1 MSAGALRVTG
11 LTVGYGRRAVASDLT
26 LPPLEPGE
34 VVALV
39 GPNAAGKST
48 ILKALAGLT
57 PARGDIRLGA
67 ADLQALSRGKRAELV
82 GFMPQTLPS
91 SSDLTVLE
99 GMMAALRAV
108 PGEGGALEE
117 RALAALESLD
127 AGPLALKTFAELS
140 GGERQLASV
149 AQSVARQPRLLLLDE
164 PTSALDLARQ
174 HQVMAL
180 ARSYAREGRV
190 VVAVLH
196 DLALAALWAD
206 RMVVL
211 SAGRAHAVG
220 QPDEALTPDI
230 LAEVYGVV
238 ARVERCSRGRLQV
251 IVDGLAGPRG
261 VTG

>member
-1 MSAGALRVTG
+1 MTGALAVSG
-11 LTVGYGRRAVASDLT
+11 LTVGYGRRVVARDLS
-26 LPPLEPGE
+26 LPQLLPGE
-34 VVALV
+34 VTALV

-48 ILKALAGLT
+48 ILKALAGLV
-57 PARGDIRLGA
+57 PAEGCIRLGDV
-67 ADLQALSRGKRAELV
+67 DLRALSRGRRAELV

-99 GMMAALRAV
+99 GMMAALRA
-108 PGEGGALEE
+108 GAASMGNGALEE
-117 RALAALESLD
+117 RALAALDSLQ

-140 GGERQLASV
+140 GGQRQIASLAQ
-149 AQSVARQPRLLLLDE
+149 AVARRPRLLLLDE

-180 ARSYAREGRV
+180 ARAYAREGRV

-196 DLALAALWAD
+196 DLALAAQWAD

-211 SAGRAHAVG
+211 SEGRLHASG
-220 QPDEALTPDI
+220 RPDEALTPET
-230 LAEVYGVV
+230 LATVYGVA

-251 IVDGLAGPRG
+251 IVDGLIGGAA
-261 VTG
+261 